1 MGVKC
6 CTYNIGLLLPVAGE
20 LHQPLCQRVG
30 YINGHGIMLPES
42 DVGSLVYATHASLA
56 QGMQEA
62 RHLIGAMESFLKS
75 SLGADFLLDLTSAD
89 VAKIFFAS
97 TETRNASL
105 QISSA
110 FAFAVSQPITKRY
123 NFPCRRLDCERSLG
137 TCSNIFQAYGITGWC
152 RELTG

>member
-62 RHLIGAMESFLKS
+62 RHLIGAMESFPKS
-75 SLGADFLLDLTSAD
+75 SLGDDFLLDLTSAD
-89 VAKIFFAS
+89 AANISFAS

-110 FAFAVSQPITKRY
+110 FAFAVSRPITKRLVWQVSGRHPPL
-123 NFPCRRLDCERSLG
+123 FCGLSWRRG
-137 TCSNIFQAYGITGWC
+137 A
-152 RELTG
+152 